1 MLTRRSSSLRKG
13 NALQQLFSTL
23 TGFFQGSL
31 GILVLYL
38 VVLNLLCFVLM
49 ALDRVRA
56 REHVF
61 RTPQSVF
68 LVLSLMGG
76 SIGNF
81 LGLLFFRLR
90 ARSLTLNF
98 LLGIV
103 LIPILQLAAILV
115 ICAAAGQI
123 RFL

>member
-1 MLTRRSSSLRKG
+1 MLARRSSSLRKG
-13 NALQQLFSTL
+13 IALQQLFSTL

>member
-1 MLTRRSSSLRKG
+1 MLARRSSSLRKG

-56 REHVF
+56 REHVY

>member
-1 MLTRRSSSLRKG
+1 MARRSSSLRKG

-103 LIPILQLAAILV
+103 LIPILQLAAVLV

>member
-56 REHVF
+56 REHVY

>member
-1 MLTRRSSSLRKG
+1 MARRSSSLRKG

-38 VVLNLLCFVLM
+38 VALNLLCFVLM

-103 LIPILQLAAILV
+103 LIPILQLAAVLV

>member
-1 MLTRRSSSLRKG
+1 M
-13 NALQQLFSTL
+13 QQLFSTL

-98 LLGIV
+98 LLGIF
-103 LIPILQLAAILV
+103 LIPILQLAAVLV

>member
-1 MLTRRSSSLRKG
+1 MARCSSSLRKG

-103 LIPILQLAAILV
+103 LIPILQLAAVLV

>member
-56 REHVF
+56 REHVY

-98 LLGIV
+98 FLGIV

>member
-1 MLTRRSSSLRKG
+1 MSARRSSSLRKG
-13 NALQQLFSTL
+13 NALQQHFSTL

-103 LIPILQLAAILV
+103 LIPILQLAAVLV
-115 ICAAAGQI
+115 ICAASGQI

>member
-1 MLTRRSSSLRKG
+1 MTRRSSSLRKG

>member
-1 MLTRRSSSLRKG
+1 MLARRSSSLRKG

-103 LIPILQLAAILV
+103 LIPILQLAAVLV

>member
-1 MLTRRSSSLRKG
+1 MTRRSSSLRKG
-13 NALQQLFSTL
+13 NALQQFFSSL
-23 TGFFQGSL
+23 TGFLQGSL

-38 VVLNLLCFVLM
+38 VLLNLLCFVLM

-61 RTPQSVF
+61 RTPPSVF

-81 LGLLFFRLR
+81 LGLVLFRLR
-90 ARSLTLNF
+90 SRSLSLNF
-98 LLGIV
+98 LLAII
-103 LIPILQLAAILV
+103 LIPILQLAAVLV
-115 ICAAAGQI
+115 LYAAAGQI

>member
-1 MLTRRSSSLRKG
+1 MLARRSSSLRKG

>member
-1 MLTRRSSSLRKG
+1 MLTRRSSPFRKG

-23 TGFFQGSL
+23 SGFFQGSL

-56 REHVF
+56 REHVY

-115 ICAAAGQI
+115 ICAEAGQI
-123 RFL
+123 RYI

>member
-1 MLTRRSSSLRKG
+1 MARRSSSLRKG

-98 LLGIV
+98 LLGII
-103 LIPILQLAAILV
+103 LIPILQLAAVLV

>member
-1 MLTRRSSSLRKG
+1 MLARRSSSLRKG

-98 LLGIV
+98 FLGIV
-103 LIPILQLAAILV
+103 LIPILQLAAVLV

>member
-1 MLTRRSSSLRKG
+1 MSARRSSSLRKG

-103 LIPILQLAAILV
+103 LIPILQLAAVLV

>member
-1 MLTRRSSSLRKG
+1 MSARRSSSLRKG

>member
-1 MLTRRSSSLRKG
+1 MLARRSSSLRKG

-98 LLGIV
+98 LPGIV

>member
-1 MLTRRSSSLRKG
+1 MLARRSSSLRKG

-76 SIGNF
+76 SIGVF
-81 LGLLFFRLR
+81 MIYLP
-90 ARSLTLNF
+90 AASLYRRDRRY
-98 LLGIV
+98 
-103 LIPILQLAAILV
+103 AE
-115 ICAAAGQI
+115 
-123 RFL
+123 

>member
-1 MLTRRSSSLRKG
+1 MLARRSSSLRKG

-81 LGLLFFRLR
+81 LGLVFFRLR

-103 LIPILQLAAILV
+103 LIPILQLAAVLV

>member
-1 MLTRRSSSLRKG
+1 M
-13 NALQQLFSTL
+13 QQLFSTL

-49 ALDRVRA
+49 ALDRVRT

-103 LIPILQLAAILV
+103 LIPILQLAAVLV

>member
-1 MLTRRSSSLRKG
+1 MLARRSSSLRKG
-13 NALQQLFSTL
+13 NALQQLFASL

-103 LIPILQLAAILV
+103 LIPILQLAAVLV

>member
-1 MLTRRSSSLRKG
+1 MLARRSSSLRKG

-81 LGLLFFRLR
+81 LGLIFFRLR

-103 LIPILQLAAILV
+103 LIPILQLAAVLV

>member
-103 LIPILQLAAILV
+103 LIPILQLAAVLV

>member
-1 MLTRRSSSLRKG
+1 MARRSSSLRKG

-81 LGLLFFRLR
+81 LGLIFFRLR

-103 LIPILQLAAILV
+103 LIPILQLAAVLV

>member
-1 MLTRRSSSLRKG
+1 MQQFFSS
-13 NALQQLFSTL
+13 L
-23 TGFFQGSL
+23 TGFLQGSL

-38 VVLNLLCFVLM
+38 VLLNLLCFVLM

-61 RTPQSVF
+61 RTPPSVF

-81 LGLLFFRLR
+81 LGLVLFRLR
-90 ARSLTLNF
+90 ARSLSLNF
-98 LLGIV
+98 LLAII
-103 LIPILQLAAILV
+103 LIPILQLAAVLV
-115 ICAAAGQI
+115 LYAAAGQI

>member
-1 MLTRRSSSLRKG
+1 MARRSSSLRKG

>member
-1 MLTRRSSSLRKG
+1 MLARRSSSLRKG
-13 NALQQLFSTL
+13 IALQQLFSTL

-103 LIPILQLAAILV
+103 LIPILQLAAVLV

>member
-1 MLTRRSSSLRKG
+1 MTRRSSSLRKG

-56 REHVF
+56 REHVY

>member
-1 MLTRRSSSLRKG
+1 M
-13 NALQQLFSTL
+13 QQLFSTL

-90 ARSLTLNF
+90 F
-98 LLGIV
+98 LFCGLCGFFR
-103 LIPILQLAAILV
+103 L
-115 ICAAAGQI
+115 
-123 RFL
+123 